1 MTLHRDPLDPA
12 RGAALPRRTVLRG
25 AAAAWAVGGLPWSL
39 QVMAQAQAAAP
50 AVPAE
55 VSSNLPQAKLQ
66 GSGRLTF
73 LGLHV
78 YDARLWV
85 SEGFRAEDYARQ
97 PLALEL
103 EYARTLYGK
112 LIAERSV
119 TEMKKIADVSANQ
132 AQAWQAE
139 MTRLFPD
146 VNKGDRITGLQ
157 RPGESTRFF
166 VNGSARGE
174 VRDADFT
181 PLFFGIWLSPRT
193 SEPKLRQALV
203 AGGMLAR

>member
-1 MTLHRDPLDPA
+1 MTHHRDLLDPA
-12 RGAALPRRTVLRG
+12 RGAALPRRTVIRG
-25 AAAAWAVGGLPWSL
+25 AAAALVVGGLPLSW
-39 QVMAQAQAAAP
+39 QAMAQAP
-50 AVPAE
+50 SPPPAE
-55 VSSNLPQAKLQ
+55 VASNLPQAKLQ

-85 SEGFRAEDYARQ
+85 SDGFRAEDYTRQ

-119 TEMKKIADVSANQ
+119 TEMKKIADVSASQ
-132 AQAWQAE
+132 AQNWQAE

-203 AGGMLAR
+203 AGGTPAR